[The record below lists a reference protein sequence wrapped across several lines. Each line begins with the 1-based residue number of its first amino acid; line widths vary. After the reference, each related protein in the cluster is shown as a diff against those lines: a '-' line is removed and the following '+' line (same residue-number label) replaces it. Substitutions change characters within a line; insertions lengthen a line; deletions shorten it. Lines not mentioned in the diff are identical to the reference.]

1 MRKAFV
7 AVTLMF
13 IALPSWA
20 QTQRDFD
27 WCQAKDDPDKN
38 IIGCTILIQKGAPY
52 GVYHQRALAYLET
65 KRYDEAIADFT
76 RTIALDPKDHSY
88 YTLRGYAYELKG
100 QRDQAIADYRRAVK
114 LNPKGSASAK
124 AAEAKLKA
132 LNAKP

>member
-1 MRKAFV
+1 MRKVLV
-7 AVTLMF
+7 AATLTF
-13 IALPSWA
+13 FALPSWA

-27 WCQAKDDPDKN
+27 WCQAKDAPDKN
-38 IIGCTILIQKGAPY
+38 IIGCTILIQYGAPA
-52 GVYHQRALAYLET
+52 GVYHKRALAYLES

-88 YTLRGYAYELKG
+88 YTLRGYAYEMKG
-100 QRDQAIADYRRAVK
+100 QRDRAIADYRRAVK
-114 LNPKGSASAK
+114 LNPKESEFAK